1 MLRKSYCGTSGH
13 ECSAVI
19 ICAACGRALS
29 HVCWWCYLSDTYVE
43 LIPHDAHEKRRP
55 SPRIWQ
61 PVRPEE
67 ATRLTDSR
75 LQLHHAAQFAAAAG
89 ISFLPHFADDNHLS
103 LEWIPALGGLF
114 SRPIPA
120 RSPFR
125 IGVRPVKLALQI
137 VSEENRPIAEYRLHG
152 RTITEARDWVRSQIK
167 LLGADGSR
175 YTLNRHYE
183 IPRHDVTY
191 GESFD
196 ASELSHFEEL
206 AKWLANGTALLGSFA
221 RTASAAG
228 EVRSWPHHF
237 DISTRIEVAP
247 GRTIGVGLE
256 PGDVYYDEPY
266 FYVKLDPQPA
276 PSRTWSRPLWG
287 SGTWHTYQWVGAV
300 LCGSQLGAASSQ
312 ERQIREFLD
321 SGVTACRTLLAQN

>member
-1 MLRKSYCGTSGH
+1 VAHPEANAQQSPI
-13 ECSAVI
+13 CS
-19 ICAACGRALS
+19 ACGRALRY
-29 HVCWWCYLSDTYVE
+29 VCWWCYLSDTFVE
-43 LIPHDAHEKRRP
+43 LIPHKAHEKRRP
-55 SPRIWQ
+55 TSRTWQ

-75 LQLHHAAQFAAAAG
+75 LQLHHAAQLAAAAG
-89 ISFLPHFADDNHLS
+89 ISFLPHLPDDSHLS
-103 LEWIPALGGLF
+103 LEWVPALGGLF
-114 SRPIPA
+114 SRVIPA
-120 RSPFR
+120 RTPFR
-125 IGVRPVKLALQI
+125 VGARPVKLALQV

-152 RTITEARDWVRSQIK
+152 RTITEARDWIRSQVTG
-167 LLGADGSR
+167 LGADGSR
-175 YTLNRHYE
+175 YSLTRHYE

-206 AKWLANGTALLGSFA
+206 AKWLANGTAVLGSFA

-228 EVRSWPHHF
+228 EVRCWPHHF

-266 FYVKLDPQPA
+266 FYVKVDPQVA

-300 LCGSQLGAASSQ
+300 LCGSRLGAASSQ

-321 SGVTACRTLLAQN
+321 SGVTACRTLLAQH